1 MLITG
6 RTSRLNHKWSFDEC
20 VRFFK
25 KVGFDGIEF
34 CFEDYYFNVR
44 PDYAERFFARHARE
58 LCDEL
63 GMVIGSVGNHM
74 DYVYDDD
81 NFELIKKTI
90 PVMQEY
96 GTDILI
102 TATPDLKHF
111 HKYHRREEY
120 TERFEKRLKELLEL
134 ASGYGVKIAIEP
146 EVHNLITTTKD
157 FLNLCEK
164 MGYDNLVCNFDV
176 GHAFLTDED
185 MFESIKLLGNK
196 IVHAHVEGMN
206 RGEHTHLLP
215 GDGDMD
221 LPAVIRA
228 MKDVGF
234 NGAMALDIYIYEYN
248 EYAEESVRRLREM
261 L

>member
-25 KVGFDGIEF
+25 KVGLDGIEF

>member
-234 NGAMALDIYIYEYN
+234 NGAMALDIYIYEYD